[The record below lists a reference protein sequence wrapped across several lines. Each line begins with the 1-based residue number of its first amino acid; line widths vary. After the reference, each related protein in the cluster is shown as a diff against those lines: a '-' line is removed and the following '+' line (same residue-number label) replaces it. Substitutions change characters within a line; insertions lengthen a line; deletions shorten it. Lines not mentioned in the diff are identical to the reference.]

1 MRLFARDKFG
11 MEVDFVDKTK
21 LSNIE
26 EKIKENTKLLWIE
39 TPTNPTLKVIDI
51 EGACKIAKK
60 HGIFTVVDNTFATPI
75 LQSPILLG
83 ADVVYHS
90 CTKYLGGHSDVVM
103 GAIATNDEE
112 LYKKIYAASCSL
124 GANPSPFDCFLMNRG
139 IKTLAARVK
148 TSTENA
154 YHLAHF
160 MEKHECIENVIYP
173 GLKSHPQH
181 DVACKQ
187 MRGFGGMLSFR
198 IKGSK
203 EQVSKFLKALKVFT
217 LAESLGGVE
226 SLAQCPYYMTHA
238 SVPEETRALL
248 GITNNLIRLSCGIE
262 SRGDL
267 I

>member
-1 MRLFARDKFG
+1 M
-11 MEVDFVDKTK
+11 VWV
-21 LSNIE
+21 
-26 EKIKENTKLLWIE
+26 E

-51 EGACKIAKK
+51 HAVSEIAHK
-60 HGIFTVVDNTFATPI
+60 HGAFVVTDNTFCSPI
-75 LQSPILLG
+75 IQSPILLG
-83 ADVVYHS
+83 SDVVYHS

-139 IKTLAARVK
+139 IKTLEARV
-148 TSTENA
+148 TNATRSA
-154 YHLAHF
+154 YHIAHF
-160 MEKHECIENVIYP
+160 MEKHDCVDSVIYP

-181 DVACKQ
+181 EVAKKQ
-187 MRGFGGMLSFR
+187 MRGFTGMLSFR
-198 IKGSK
+198 VKGGK

-238 SVPEETRALL
+238 SVPEETRAAL
-248 GITNNLIRLSCGIE
+248 GITPNLIRLSCGLE
-262 SRGDL
+262 SLEELVADVEQAL
-267 I
+267 KASQQ